1 MGNVF
6 LVGVKARTHTFE
18 FLVGLN
24 KIDFLRNVHNRPRGT
39 LAKSFYFKS
48 LPQLYYVNTVIHK

>member
-6 LVGVKARTHTFE
+6 LDGVKAHTHKFE
-18 FLVGLN
+18 FLVVLN
-24 KIDFLRNVHNRPRGT
+24 KSDFLRNVHNRPIGT

-48 LPQLYYVNTVIHK
+48 LPQ